1 MEMEITAEQRAML
14 HEFFETQT
22 VIHKLITGQ
31 KNKYRIKVGT
41 SVSDLASQ
49 RNTSVRTFIP
59 LKLMIPSL
67 IDSQGKAAATASCQD
82 VDKTPLPSLKRR
94 GKKKQFKEPWH

>member
-1 MEMEITAEQRAML
+1 M
-14 HEFFETQT
+14 
-22 VIHKLITGQ
+22 IHKLIKVQ
-31 KNKYRIKVGT
+31 KNKWRIKVGT

-67 IDSQGKAAATASCQD
+67 IDSQGKLAAEPPIRLA
-82 VDKTPLPSLKRR
+82 LPPPKKSNKKR
-94 GKKKQFKEPWH
+94 KQFKEPWH